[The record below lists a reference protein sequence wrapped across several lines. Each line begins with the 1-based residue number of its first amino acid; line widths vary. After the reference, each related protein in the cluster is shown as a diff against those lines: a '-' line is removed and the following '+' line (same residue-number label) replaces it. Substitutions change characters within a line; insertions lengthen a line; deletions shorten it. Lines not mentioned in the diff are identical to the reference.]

1 MGTALMCTNPQKGT
15 HNFFLKINL
24 FILKNMK
31 HGGTEPTKYGQ
42 DLYTEDVDSIMEA
55 MEDHPSDITL
65 PGSEVLTSGRAS

>member
-1 MGTALMCTNPQKGT
+1 
-15 HNFFLKINL
+15 
-24 FILKNMK
+24 MK